1 MQRWS
6 IINESK
12 FQSALAIDIGI
23 YRFVVQG
30 ISVFSRATLGGAVV
44 LTLLEYF
51 EYVFLEKYLH
61 DFQYKSKFR
70 ISMALAFDFT

>member
-1 MQRWS
+1 V
-6 IINESK
+6 
-12 FQSALAIDIGI
+12 LGLGIDIGI
-23 YRFVVQG
+23 YRFVIQG
-30 ISVFSRATLGGAVV
+30 ISVFSRATSGGAVV

-61 DFQYKSKFR
+61 DIQYKNMFR